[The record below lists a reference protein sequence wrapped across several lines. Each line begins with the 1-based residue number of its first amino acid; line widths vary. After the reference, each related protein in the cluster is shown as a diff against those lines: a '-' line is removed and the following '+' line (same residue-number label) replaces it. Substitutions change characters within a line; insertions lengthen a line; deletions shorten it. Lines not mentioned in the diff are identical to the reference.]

1 MIEPMVSDSLTM
13 FHPDFRGSKMLLGK
27 HYLTPPLPPGYAS
40 KHDLVFGSLSPS
52 QERNSSTRIELH
64 PGLTLQNVL
73 HLECMYTCVYIYIY
87 VYMCLCIHILYYNIY
102 IYDIYIYR
110 DPLSLCP
117 NQAWPSASCR
127 PASPRWSAL
136 TRRRSAPGRSSASP
150 LWRLGETGE
159 TGDGNRGNPAKG
171 GENAGKMGG
180 NHGKSRFSYIFMG

>member
-73 HLECMYTCVYIYIY
+73 HLECMYTYVYICIY
-87 VYMCLCIHILYYNIY
+87 VSVYTYTIL
-102 IYDIYIYR
+102 
-110 DPLSLCP
+110 
-117 NQAWPSASCR
+117 
-127 PASPRWSAL
+127 
-136 TRRRSAPGRSSASP
+136 
-150 LWRLGETGE
+150 
-159 TGDGNRGNPAKG
+159 
-171 GENAGKMGG
+171 
-180 NHGKSRFSYIFMG
+180 

>member
-73 HLECMYTCVYIYIY
+73 HLDICVCVYIYYI
-87 VYMCLCIHILYYNIY
+87 IIY
-102 IYDIYIYR
+102 IYI
-110 DPLSLCP
+110 DPLSPCP

-127 PASPRWSAL
+127 PASPR
-136 TRRRSAPGRSSASP
+136 
-150 LWRLGETGE
+150 
-159 TGDGNRGNPAKG
+159 
-171 GENAGKMGG
+171 
-180 NHGKSRFSYIFMG
+180 